1 MRHAQEL
8 RSTQQT
14 ASTSFRHESRQ
25 LDLDAENRQ
34 LKMDLEKRNKN
45 IKLLLERMKKQQ
57 EIVHQMK
64 KRILHLESAEKALN
78 ADFVEMEK
86 SYQNK
91 IDKLQQQQVP
101 NSSSRARPKRIK

>member
-8 RSTQQT
+8 RSTQRT
-14 ASTSFRHESRQ
+14 ASSSFRHESRQ
-25 LDLDAENRQ
+25 LDLEAENGQ
-34 LKMDLEKRNKN
+34 LKLDLEKRNKN
-45 IKLLLERMKKQQ
+45 VKLLLERMKKQQ

-64 KRILHLESAEKALN
+64 KRIAHLESAEKALN

-101 NSSSRARPKRIK
+101 ATSSRTRTKRIK